1 MAASPAQDLALTDPT
16 LDDLSVFVPVLLQT
30 LETLGFVARHFHPP
44 RLAELV
50 AGVGARDEALRAVR
64 PRLDA
69 WPAERAALRAPLVRA
84 ADHALAAFDAL
95 RAAAA
100 GAEGPLAAFRAFRH
114 VPLALEA
121 LYPFAQVLPP
131 VSRFF
136 LSPDRRADL
145 DLQQR
150 LAAAQPRPD
159 TGLLHVD
166 NTYDL
171 RGGFSLYVP
180 ETYTPETALPL
191 VVALHGGSGHGRAFL
206 FSWLRDARGR
216 GAILAAPTSTGPT
229 WALSGPDPDTPNLKR
244 IVAEV
249 CERWAVDPRRILLT
263 GLSDGGTFAYLSGL
277 EPDSPFTHLAP
288 VAAAFHPMLA
298 EFADPERLAGLP
310 VHIVHGALD
319 WMFPA
324 DLARQAHR
332 TLAAA
337 GAAVVHRE
345 IADLS
350 HTYPQDM
357 NPAILDWF
365 MAA

>member
-1 MAASPAQDLALTDPT
+1 MTDPT
-16 LDDLSVFVPVLLQT
+16 LDDLAVFVPVLLQA
-30 LETLGFVARHFHPP
+30 LETLGFVGRHFHPP
-44 RLAELV
+44 RLAELM
-50 AGVGARDEALRAVR
+50 AGVGARDEPLRTAR

-69 WPAERAALRAPLVRA
+69 WPPERAGLRAPLVRA

-100 GAEGPLAAFRAFRH
+100 GDEGPIPAFRAFRH
-114 VPLALEA
+114 LPLALEA
-121 LYPFAQVLPP
+121 LYPFAYVLPP
-131 VSRFF
+131 VGRFF

-150 LAAAQPRPD
+150 LAAAQPRPE

-166 NTYDL
+166 NTYDS

-180 ETYTPETALPL
+180 ETYVPETALPL

-206 FSWLRDARGR
+206 FSWLRDARSR
-216 GAILAAPTSTGPT
+216 GVIVAAPTSVGPT
-229 WALSGPDPDTPNLKR
+229 WALNGPDPDTPNLKR

-249 CERWAVDPRRILLT
+249 SERWSVDPRRILLT
-263 GLSDGGTFAYLSGL
+263 GLSDGGTFAYVSGL
-277 EPDSPFTHLAP
+277 EADSPFTHLAP

-298 EFADPERLAGLP
+298 EFADRERLNGLP
-310 VHIVHGALD
+310 VYIVHGVLD
-319 WMFPA
+319 WMFPPE
-324 DLARQAHR
+324 LAREANR
-332 TLAAA
+332 TLTAG

-365 MAA
+365 MA

>member
-1 MAASPAQDLALTDPT
+1 MTDPT
-16 LDDLSVFVPVLLQT
+16 LDDLAVFVPVLLQA
-30 LETLGFVARHFHPP
+30 LETLGFVGRHFHPP
-44 RLAELV
+44 RLAELM
-50 AGVGARDEALRAVR
+50 ASVGARDEPLRAAR

-69 WPAERAALRAPLVRA
+69 WPPERAGLRAPLVRA

-100 GAEGPLAAFRAFRH
+100 GDEGPIPAFRAFRH
-114 VPLALEA
+114 LPLALEA
-121 LYPFAQVLPP
+121 LYPFAYVLPP
-131 VSRFF
+131 VGRFF

-150 LAAAQPRPD
+150 LAAAQPRPE

-166 NTYDL
+166 NTYDS

-206 FSWLRDARGR
+206 FSWLRDARSR
-216 GAILAAPTSTGPT
+216 GVIVAAPTSTGPT
-229 WALSGPDPDTPNLKR
+229 WALNGPDPDTPNLKR
-244 IVAEV
+244 IVADASA
-249 CERWAVDPRRILLT
+249 RWSVDPRRILLT
-263 GLSDGGTFAYLSGL
+263 GLSDGGTFAYVSGL
-277 EPDSPFTHLAP
+277 EADSPFTHLAP

-298 EFADPERLAGLP
+298 EFADRERLNGLP
-310 VHIVHGALD
+310 VYIVHGALD
-319 WMFPA
+319 WMFPPE
-324 DLARQAHR
+324 LAREANR
-332 TLAAA
+332 TLTAG

-365 MAA
+365 MA

>member
-1 MAASPAQDLALTDPT
+1 MAASPAQDPALTDPT
-16 LDDLSVFVPVLLQT
+16 LDDLAVFVPVLLQA
-30 LETLGFVARHFHPP
+30 LETLGFVGRHFHPP
-44 RLAELV
+44 RLAELM
-50 AGVGARDEALRAVR
+50 ASVGARDEPLRAAR

-69 WPAERAALRAPLVRA
+69 WPPERAGLRAPLVRA

-95 RAAAA
+95 RTAAA
-100 GAEGPLAAFRAFRH
+100 GDEGPIPAFRAFRH
-114 VPLALEA
+114 LPLALEA
-121 LYPFAQVLPP
+121 LYPFAYVLPP
-131 VSRFF
+131 VGRFF

-150 LAAAQPRPD
+150 LAAAQPRPE

-166 NTYDL
+166 NTYDS

-206 FSWLRDARGR
+206 FSWLRDARSR
-216 GAILAAPTSTGPT
+216 GVIVVAPTSTGPT
-229 WALSGPDPDTPNLKR
+229 WALNGPDPDTPNLKR

-249 CERWAVDPRRILLT
+249 SARWSVDPRRILLT
-263 GLSDGGTFAYLSGL
+263 GLSDGGTFAYVSGL
-277 EPDSPFTHLAP
+277 EADSPFTHLAP

-298 EFADPERLAGLP
+298 EFADRERLNGLP
-310 VHIVHGALD
+310 VYIVHGALD
-319 WMFPA
+319 WMFPPE
-324 DLARQAHR
+324 LAREANR
-332 TLAAA
+332 TLTAG

-357 NPAILDWF
+357 NPAILDWL
-365 MAA
+365 MA

>member
-1 MAASPAQDLALTDPT
+1 MTDPT
-16 LDDLSVFVPVLLQT
+16 LDDLAAFVPVLLQA
-30 LETLGFVARHFHPP
+30 LETLGFVGRHFHPP
-44 RLAELV
+44 RLAELM
-50 AGVGARDEALRAVR
+50 AGVGARDEPLRAAR

-69 WPAERAALRAPLVRA
+69 WPPERAGLRAPLVRA

-95 RAAAA
+95 RTAAA
-100 GAEGPLAAFRAFRH
+100 GDEGPIPAFRAFRH
-114 VPLALEA
+114 LPLALEA
-121 LYPFAQVLPP
+121 LYPFAYVLPP
-131 VSRFF
+131 VGRFF

-150 LAAAQPRPD
+150 LAAAQPRPE

-166 NTYDL
+166 NTYDS

-180 ETYTPETALPL
+180 ETYVPETALPL

-206 FSWLRDARGR
+206 FSWLRDARSR
-216 GAILAAPTSTGPT
+216 GVIVAAPTSTGPT
-229 WALSGPDPDTPNLKR
+229 WALNGPDPDTPNLKR

-249 CERWAVDPRRILLT
+249 SERWSVDPRRILLT
-263 GLSDGGTFAYLSGL
+263 GLSDGGTFAYVSGL
-277 EPDSPFTHLAP
+277 EADSPFTHLAP

-298 EFADPERLAGLP
+298 EFADRERLNGLP
-310 VHIVHGALD
+310 VYIVHGALD
-319 WMFPA
+319 WMFPPE
-324 DLARQAHR
+324 LAREANR
-332 TLAAA
+332 TLTAG

-357 NPAILDWF
+357 NPAILDWL
-365 MAA
+365 MA